1 MKNTI
6 AMMAGIL
13 LSITASVNAQTT
25 TSTWDPSK
33 NPTVDSIRAKYADK
47 IIAAKPA
54 PTIDQVFPVL
64 GQYQSS
70 TNMDASN
77 VTITIDEMNK
87 GIVWINGLPQGK
99 VKAMLKKS
107 PATYRIPAQAAED
120 GKQIPEGTLIYD
132 KDANLLSI
140 VIGKKYNEA
149 DPASVFLPEPEPV
162 VDEAPVKTTKT
173 KTKTATTKTKTKVEV
188 VVVKPWMY
196 TGNKIEKPAVAMQ

>member
-6 AMMAGIL
+6 VAMAGIL
-13 LSITASVNAQTT
+13 LFSASVKAQQ
-25 TSTWDPSK
+25 TWDPAK

-47 IIAAKPA
+47 MIAPKPA

-70 TNMDASN
+70 TNMDAAN

-87 GIVWINGLPQGK
+87 GVVWITGLPQGK

-132 KDANLLSI
+132 KDANQLNI
-140 VIGKKYNEA
+140 VIGKKYNEM

-162 VDEAPVKTTKT
+162 VEEAPVKTTKT
-173 KTKTATTKTKTKVEV
+173 KTKTATTKTKTKVEEV
-188 VVVKPWMY
+188 VAKPWMY